1 LMLNQVDRRGSGGG
15 AAPRGMSV
23 RDLLSS

>member
-1 LMLNQVDRRGSGGG
+1 LMLNQVDRRGSGG